1 MDKPYVVGITG
12 GIASGKTAATEFLAE
27 QGALVLDADV
37 ESRALTAENG
47 DALPMIHEKFGDA
60 VFNEDGTLN
69 RRALGEIV
77 FASEEQRRA
86 LEGIIHPMVQHR
98 IIQKIRQ
105 AEQDGV
111 PFLFLSVPLLFE
123 TGMDALCDETWVL
136 YADREQQIAR
146 VVARDGLSREA
157 AEARVDSQMPA
168 QERVARATRAISTDR
183 PIERTR
189 AELEQLYRAA
199 LKRAQA

>member
-12 GIASGKTAATEFLAE
+12 GIASGKTAATDFLEE

-47 DALPMIHEKFGDA
+47 EALPMIREKFGDG

-77 FASEEQRRA
+77 FASEEQRHA
-86 LEGIIHPMVQHR
+86 LEGILHPMIQHR
-98 IIQKIRQ
+98 IVQRIRQ
-105 AEQDGV
+105 AGQNGV

-123 TGMDALCDETWVL
+123 TGMDALCDETWCL
-136 YADREQQIAR
+136 TLDPDEQLAR
-146 VVARDGLSREA
+146 LMERDGLTRSE
-157 AEARVDSQMPA
+157 AEARIASQMPLEEK
-168 QERVARATRAISTDR
+168 ERRASLIIRTNRSMDA
-183 PIERTR
+183 TR
-189 AELEQLYRAA
+189 AELTSLLRDLIRRFA
-199 LKRAQA
+199 

>member
-1 MDKPYVVGITG
+1 MNRPYVVGITG
-12 GIASGKTAATEFLAE
+12 GIGCGKTAATDYLAG

-47 DALPMIHEKFGDA
+47 EALPMIREKFGDA

-123 TGMDALCDETWVL
+123 TGMDALCDETWCL
-136 YADREQQIAR
+136 SLDPAEQLER
-146 VVARDGLSREA
+146 VMERDGLSKAE
-157 AEARVDSQMPA
+157 AEARIESQMPV
-168 QERVARATRAISTDR
+168 EEKTRRANVVIRTNRSIDA
-183 PIERTR
+183 TR
-189 AELEQLYRAA
+189 AELSSLLRD
-199 LKRAQA
+199 LRRRKS